1 MSDPDLEGVATVRYH
16 ALGES
21 NDLKVGGNHL
31 NVNDG
36 ALLITGNPGEVAAF
50 APGQWTY
57 AHIVAKPTFLLGVDN
72 PDDLRARLTRAVG
85 RLDER
90 IEATRAVNTERIRL
104 EGKKE
109 GVQLALSYLH
119 EMGREIGGESI

>member
-1 MSDPDLEGVATVRYH
+1 MSDPDLEATATVRYH

-31 NVNDG
+31 NVHDG
-36 ALLITGNPGEVAAF
+36 ALLITGNPGEIAAF

-57 AHIVAKPTFLLGVDN
+57 AHVKAKPTTLQGDDG
-72 PDDLRARLTRAVG
+72 PADLRARLTRAVD

-90 IEATRAVNTERIRL
+90 IDAVRAVSTERIRL

-109 GVQLALSYLH
+109 GVKLALSYLH
-119 EMGREIGGESI
+119 EITRDTE